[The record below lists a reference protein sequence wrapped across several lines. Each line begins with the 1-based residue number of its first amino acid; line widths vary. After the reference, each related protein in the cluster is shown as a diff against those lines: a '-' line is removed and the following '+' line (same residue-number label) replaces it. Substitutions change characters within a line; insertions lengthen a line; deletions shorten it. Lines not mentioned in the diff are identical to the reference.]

1 MPIPT
6 DPQPEADKS
15 KRTLTLIAKE
25 LEPTSLKMG
34 SKSYSMPKFNIYDQK
49 IDLSAIKNF
58 CRENGHIVHYSK
70 DEAFVQQ
77 GCLAKYLGVVE
88 SGYFKYT
95 TLTSAADEA
104 VVGFAFEGEIVAD
117 YYNSFN
123 GFPSEVTIKAGTDTS
138 VFQIRTPEARNVLYA
153 SFDGNLSAV
162 NGALFSEIYSRH
174 LELYRKTPTERY
186 LDLITLYPQ
195 IIDIVSLRDIASYLL
210 VTPVY
215 LSRIRK
221 NIAKNYGE

>member
-1 MPIPT
+1 MA
-6 DPQPEADKS
+6 Q
-15 KRTLTLIAKE
+15 
-25 LEPTSLKMG
+25 
-34 SKSYSMPKFNIYDQK
+34 FNSYDQS
-49 IDLSAIKNF
+49 IDLSAIKDY
-58 CRENGHIVHYSK
+58 CRKHGRVRQYAK
-70 DEAFVQQ
+70 DENFVQQ
-77 GCLAKYLGVVE
+77 GTRGRYLGVVE

-95 TLTSAADEA
+95 TLTSSGNEA

-117 YYNSFN
+117 YYNSFH
-123 GFPSEVTIKAGTDTS
+123 GIPSEVTIKSGTDS
-138 VFQIRTPEARNVLYA
+138 RVSQIRTPEARNVFYA

-162 NGALFSEIYSRH
+162 NGVLFSEIYSRH

-195 IIDIVSLRDIASYLL
+195 ILDVVSLRDIASDLL

-221 NIAKNYGE
+221 NLAKKSGE

>member
-1 MPIPT
+1 MP
-6 DPQPEADKS
+6 S
-15 KRTLTLIAKE
+15 R
-25 LEPTSLKMG
+25 
-34 SKSYSMPKFNIYDQK
+34 FNIYDQK
-49 IDLSAIKNF
+49 IDLSAIKKF
-58 CRENGHIVHYSK
+58 CRENGRTAHYSK
-70 DEAFVQQ
+70 DDIFVQQ
-77 GCLAKYLGVVE
+77 GCVSKYLGVVE

-95 TLTSAADEA
+95 TLTSSGNEA

-123 GFPSEVTIKAGTDTS
+123 RLPSEVTIKAGADS
-138 VFQIRTPEARNVLYA
+138 LVSQIRTPEARNVFYA

-162 NGALFSEIYSRH
+162 NGTLFSEIYSRY
-174 LELYRKTPTERY
+174 LELYRKTPTDRY

-195 IIDIVSLRDIASYLL
+195 ILDVVSLRDIASYLL

-221 NIAKNYGE
+221 NLAKKSGE

>member
-1 MPIPT
+1 MAQFNQY
-6 DPQPEADKS
+6 D
-15 KRTLTLIAKE
+15 
-25 LEPTSLKMG
+25 SL
-34 SKSYSMPKFNIYDQK
+34 
-49 IDLSAIKNF
+49 IDLTAIKDY
-58 CRENGHIVHYSK
+58 CRENGRIVHYPK
-70 DEAFVQQ
+70 DVVFVQQ

-95 TLTSAADEA
+95 TLTSSGDDA

-123 GFPSEVTIKAGTDTS
+123 GLSSGVTIKAGTDTS
-138 VFQIRTPEARNVLYA
+138 VCQIRTQEARNVFYA

-162 NGALFSEIYSRH
+162 NGTLFSEIYSRY

-186 LDLITLYPQ
+186 LDLISQYPE
-195 IIDIVSLRDIASYLL
+195 ILDIVSLRDIASYLL

-221 NIAKNYGE
+221 NLAKKSGE